1 MLVTLSAIASE
12 QSKPTDETMNK
23 CKQFLNYVATHPNAI
38 ITFIQSKSDMVLA
51 VSSNAHRIS
60 SNQKSTKP
68 SRRTFLHV
76 KRHAVP
82 TKQNGAILNIAQIIK
97 SVMTSAAEAEMG
109 ALYINA
115 REMVPMR
122 AVQILRG
129 VRSLENYRLDRSPGV
144 QDQKTLYFL
153 LGR

>member
-60 SNQKSTKP
+60 SNQK
-68 SRRTFLHV
+68 H
-76 KRHAVP
+76 
-82 TKQNGAILNIAQIIK
+82 
-97 SVMTSAAEAEMG
+97 EAEQKDISTCQTTRSSHQTKWSH
-109 ALYINA
+109 LKHCTNH
-115 REMVPMR
+115 
-122 AVQILRG
+122 QISNDISSRSRNGSIIYQRKRDGTYAGRSNSKGGTLTRKLSPRPLTG
-129 VRSLENYRLDRSPGV
+129 GPRSKNSVFFVR
-144 QDQKTLYFL
+144 
-153 LGR
+153 